1 MSKQVVASKTLEIHM
16 KALESDDGMLRQSAR
31 EALVALGG
39 VAVGPLARALGNAKS
54 HQVRWE
60 AAKALGA
67 MGEARAIPALV
78 AALEDKDSD
87 VGWLAAEALSDFGG
101 TAWPALLKALVD
113 GGAESVLLRQGAH
126 HVFAKQPESRGQGV
140 LASLQSAL
148 EASTLP
154 EAVPL
159 AADEL
164 MKQLCATVG
173 KSAPEPPA
181 APAATL

>member
-1 MSKQVVASKTLEIHM
+1 MSKQVVASKTLDIHL

-31 EALVALGG
+31 EALVAIGG
-39 VAVGPLARALGNAKS
+39 KAVGPLARALGNAKS

-87 VGWLAAEALSDFGG
+87 VGWLAAEALSTFGQD
-101 TAWPALLKALVD
+101 AWPALLEALVA

-126 HVFAKQPESRGQGV
+126 HVFAEQPESRGAGA
-140 LASLQSAL
+140 LAFLQSAL

-159 AADEL
+159 AANEL
-164 MKQLCATVG
+164 MKQLCDINENNAA
-173 KSAPEPPA
+173 KASA
-181 APAATL
+181 APAAIA